1 MFGKNTLKIGGESIM
16 VTHHNDTTAT
26 TTKYL
31 IRARIE
37 IDGIVDKPDVVGA
50 IFGQTEGLLGKEL
63 DLRELQKTGRIGR
76 IHVQLN
82 SKGGRSTGI
91 IVIPSSLSMVETAIL
106 AAVIETVDRVGPC
119 TAKVYV
125 EKIEDMRE
133 AKRKKVIQRAVEIL
147 RKWSMEVSP
156 ESQEITEAVMR
167 VFQTSQI
174 TKYGSEGLPAG
185 PNIDKADTI
194 IIVEGRADVLNLL
207 KHGFNNVI
215 AVEGTSIPKTIIDL
229 SREKT
234 AVAFVDGDRGG
245 ELILRELLQVADV
258 DFVARAPPGKEVE
271 ELTHKEII
279 KSLRNK
285 VPVEQAAAQL
295 IPSKSVPQAQM
306 EHKEPPAKTEHK
318 HIKKVT
324 QKAVTLP
331 IPKELVD
338 VVKTL
343 QGTSEAV
350 ILNDNNKEIQRV
362 PVSSL
367 TDTLKESE
375 NVHTLIFDGIV
386 TQRLVDVAAGAN
398 IKIIVGARKGQL
410 TKIPYGLKIYSF
422 NEVMG

>member
-1 MFGKNTLKIGGESIM
+1 M

-174 TKYGSEGLPAG
+174 TKYGPEGLPAG

-215 AVEGTSIPKTIIDL
+215 AVEGTSIPKTIVDL

-234 AVAFVDGDRGG
+234 AIAFVDGDRGG
-245 ELILRELLQVADV
+245 ELILRELLQVADI

-285 VPVEQAAAQL
+285 VPIEQAAAQL
-295 IPSKSVPQAQM
+295 IPSKGIPQV
-306 EHKEPPAKTEHK
+306 EHKEAPPKQEHK
-318 HIKKVT
+318 HLKKST

-331 IPKELVD
+331 IPQELVD
-338 VVKTL
+338 LIKNL

-350 ILNDNNKEIQRV
+350 ILDEKNKEMQKV

-367 TDTLKESE
+367 TDTLKEIKDA
-375 NVHTLIFDGIV
+375 HYLLFDGII
-386 TQRLVDVAAGAN
+386 TQRLVDVAAGSN
-398 IKIIVGARKGQL
+398 IKIIVGVRKGQL

-422 NEVMG
+422 NEIIG

>member
-1 MFGKNTLKIGGESIM
+1 M

-174 TKYGSEGLPAG
+174 TKYGPEGLPAG

-215 AVEGTSIPKTIIDL
+215 AVEGTSIPKTIVDL

-234 AVAFVDGDRGG
+234 AIAFVDGDRGG
-245 ELILRELLQVADV
+245 ELILRELLQVADI

-295 IPSKSVPQAQM
+295 MPSKSVPQP
-306 EHKEPPAKTEHK
+306 EHKEAPPKSEHK
-318 HIKKVT
+318 HPKKQT

-338 VVKTL
+338 VVKNI

-350 ILNDNNKEIQRV
+350 ILDENNKEIKRI

-367 TDTLKESE
+367 TDTLKDVKEA
-375 NVHTLIFDGIV
+375 HTLISDGII
-386 TQRLVDVAAGAN
+386 TQRLVDVAAGPN
-398 IKIIVGARKGQL
+398 IKLIVGARKGQL

-422 NEVMG
+422 NEIL

>member
-1 MFGKNTLKIGGESIM
+1 M

-174 TKYGSEGLPAG
+174 TKYGPEGLPAG

-215 AVEGTSIPKTIIDL
+215 AVEGTSIPKTIVDL

-234 AVAFVDGDRGG
+234 AIAFVDGDRGG
-245 ELILRELLQVADV
+245 ELILRELLQVADI

-285 VPVEQAAAQL
+285 VPIEQAAAQL
-295 IPSKSVPQAQM
+295 IPSKGIPQV
-306 EHKEPPAKTEHK
+306 EHKEAPPKQEHK
-318 HIKKVT
+318 HLKKST

-331 IPKELVD
+331 IPQELVD
-338 VVKTL
+338 LIKNL

-350 ILNDNNKEIQRV
+350 ILDEKNKEMQKV

-367 TDTLKESE
+367 TDTLKEIKDA
-375 NVHTLIFDGIV
+375 HYLLFDGII
-386 TQRLVDVAAGAN
+386 TQRLVDVAAGSN

-422 NEVMG
+422 NEIIE

>member
-1 MFGKNTLKIGGESIM
+1 M

-50 IFGQTEGLLGKEL
+50 IFGQTEGLLEKEL

-174 TKYGSEGLPAG
+174 TKYGPEGLPAG

-215 AVEGTSIPKTIIDL
+215 AVEGTSIPKTIVDL

-234 AVAFVDGDRGG
+234 AIAFVDGDRGG
-245 ELILRELLQVADV
+245 ELILRELLQVADI

-295 IPSKSVPQAQM
+295 IPSKSTPQI
-306 EHKEPPAKTEHK
+306 EHKEAPPRPEHK
-318 HIKKVT
+318 HPKKST
-324 QKAVTLP
+324 QKAITLP
-331 IPKELVD
+331 IPQELVD
-338 VVKTL
+338 LIKNL

-350 ILNDNNKEIQRV
+350 ILDEKNKEIQKV

-367 TDTLKESE
+367 TDTLKEIKE
-375 NVHTLIFDGIV
+375 AYYLLFDGIV
-386 TQRLVDVAAGAN
+386 TQRLVDVAAGSN

-422 NEVMG
+422 NEIIG